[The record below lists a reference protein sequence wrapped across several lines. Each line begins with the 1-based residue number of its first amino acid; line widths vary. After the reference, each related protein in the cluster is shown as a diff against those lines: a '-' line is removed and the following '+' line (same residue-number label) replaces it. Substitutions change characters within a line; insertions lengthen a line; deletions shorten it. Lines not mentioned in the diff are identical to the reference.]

1 MVLDEEVENGVDL
14 AALLLPNP
22 PPEAPKPVE
31 VSFGAILL
39 LSGGVDENPGV
50 VVPPPPNA
58 VDDTD
63 PNAD

>member
-22 PPEAPKPVE
+22 PQEAPKPVE

-39 LSGGVDENPGV
+39 LSGGVDEV
-50 VVPPPPNA
+50 VVPPSPNA
-58 VDDTD
+58 LVDDDD
-63 PNAD
+63 PNAE